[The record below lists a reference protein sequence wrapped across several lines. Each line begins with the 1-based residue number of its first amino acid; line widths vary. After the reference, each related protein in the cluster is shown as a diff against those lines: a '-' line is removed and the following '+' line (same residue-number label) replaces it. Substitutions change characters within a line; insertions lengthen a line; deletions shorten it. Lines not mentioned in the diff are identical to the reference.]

1 MKNKWLVIM
10 LILVVAIVP
19 GVFTWMV
26 NTDVTAKAASTS
38 MATQSWQAS
47 FSVALKKN
55 KITEDYVFITTAKG
69 QKVPATIE
77 LLEDQK
83 TIVVKKL
90 APGNYQ
96 LHVKKEAF
104 AQGG

>member
-1 MKNKWLVIM
+1 
-10 LILVVAIVP
+10 VP
-19 GVFTWMV
+19 GIFTLIV
-26 NTDVTAKAASTS
+26 NTDVTAKAASAS
-38 MATQSWQAS
+38 MATQNWQAS

-55 KITEDYVFITTAKG
+55 KITEEYVYITTEKG
-69 QKVPATIE
+69 SKVPATIE

-104 AQGG
+104 A